1 MNKKWY
7 KQPEMI
13 VAWSAM
19 FISLLALLATM
30 YEANLERENQL
41 LSIWPR
47 LVVQAHISDKRGYSI
62 EVSNKGLGPAIVK
75 TAKITLDSKVQDSW
89 KDVFDELKL
98 AGSFSLITNP
108 LSSAVISQNE
118 TIYVVKVDGAQAG
131 YKASKGSPRI
141 GLEVCYC
148 SVYDDCWVVSKNR
161 QYKSVKQCMAQ
172 EEVTEYRSNN
182 TLN

>member
-47 LVVQAHISDKRGYSI
+47 LVVQAHISDRRGYKI

-75 TAKITLDSKVQDSW
+75 TAKITIDGNPQDSW
-89 KDVFDELKL
+89 KDVFNELKL
-98 AGSFSLITNP
+98 TGSFSIITNP
-108 LSSAVISQNE
+108 LNSTIISQNE
-118 TIYVVKVDGAQAG
+118 TVEVVKIDDAQAG
-131 YKASKGSPRI
+131 YKASKGSQRVD
-141 GLEVCYC
+141 LEVCYC
-148 SVYDDCWVVSKNR
+148 SVYDDCWLVSKNN
-161 QYKSVKQCMAQ
+161 QYKSVNQCMVQ
-172 EEVTEYRSNN
+172 E
-182 TLN
+182 

>member
-47 LVVQAHISDKRGYSI
+47 VVIQTHISDKQGYSI
-62 EVSNKGLGPAIVK
+62 EVSNKGLGPAIIK
-75 TAKITLDSKVQDSW
+75 TTNITVDGKTQNSW
-89 KDVFDELKL
+89 QDVFEKLKL
-98 AGSFSLITNP
+98 QGSFYTVTNS
-108 LSSAVISQNE
+108 LSSTIISQNE
-118 TIYVVKVDGAQAG
+118 TVIAVKVEEAKAG
-131 YKASKGSPRI
+131 HTAGKGSKRI
-141 GLEVCYC
+141 DLEICYC
-148 SVYDDCWVVSKNR
+148 SVYDDCWLVSKSN
-161 QYKSVKQCMAQ
+161 QYKSVDQCTDKAEDIAVQ
-172 EEVTEYRSNN
+172 
-182 TLN
+182 L